1 MKSVVIC
8 GSNKFAKEALTFAES
23 LQKAGVVV
31 FSPHFYTATVG
42 DIADVRDVDRK
53 FVAMGLTHDHF
64 YKIRLADVVFIYN
77 KDGYVGNSVTMEVG
91 YAVALSKP
99 IYALSDKD
107 TELCRTILFSGICA
121 TPQKLAKNLK

>member
-8 GSNKFAKEALTFAES
+8 SSNKFAKEALAFAES
-23 LQKAGVVV
+23 LRKAGVVV
-31 FSPHFYTATVG
+31 FVPHFYTATVG
-42 DIADVRDVDRK
+42 DIEKVREVDRK

-77 KDGYVGNSVTMEVG
+77 KDGYVGNSVTMEIG
-91 YAVALSKP
+91 YGVALNKP

-107 TELCRTILFSGICA
+107 EEICRVTLFSGICK
-121 TPQKLAKNLK
+121 TPAELVKKLK